1 MWPTASST
9 APSETRAVV
18 ARMGRE
24 AHRAQAMQTSGKGWI
39 MEYRE
44 IKIALP
50 MLKKIATRHGFA
62 IDEDSIESTHLEMFK
77 ETKEWPKDLLQALK
91 QMGYEFEVI
100 NSSEVCRVRVWQLAK

>member
-1 MWPTASST
+1 
-9 APSETRAVV
+9 
-18 ARMGRE
+18 
-24 AHRAQAMQTSGKGWI
+24 

-50 MLKKIATRHGFA
+50 MLKKIANRHGFA
-62 IDEDSIESTHLEMFK
+62 IDEESIESTHLEMYK

-100 NSSEVCRVRVWQLAK
+100 NSSEVCRVRVWQLAR